1 MRSKKILIIEDHPD
15 CRDLLKIVLSRSG
28 YLVFQAGTGL
38 EALERA
44 SATSPDVIVMD
55 FGLPDVT
62 GDKLI
67 LSLKA
72 DPLTKRI
79 PVIVTTGY
87 MSTEVSKR
95 AILAGAATVLLK
107 PYDVDELISAMEQCF
122 SSESDREALLS
133 EATIVR
139 NQLNPE

>member
-1 MRSKKILIIEDHPD
+1 MRGKKILIIEDHPD
-15 CRDLLKIVLSRSG
+15 CRELLKIVLSRSG

-55 FGLPDVT
+55 FGLPDVA

-67 LSLKA
+67 QSLKA
-72 DPLTKRI
+72 DPLTKKI

-87 MSTEVSKR
+87 MSTEVAKR

-107 PYDVDELISAMEQCF
+107 PYDVDELMSAMEQCF
-122 SSESDREALLS
+122 SSESDREALPTQ
-133 EATIVR
+133 AAIVR
-139 NQLNPE
+139 DQLSSE

>member
-1 MRSKKILIIEDHPD
+1 MRGKKILIIEDHPD
-15 CRDLLKIVLSRSG
+15 CRELLKIVLSRSG

-55 FGLPDVT
+55 FGLPDVA

-67 LSLKA
+67 QSLKA
-72 DPLTKRI
+72 DPLTERI

-87 MSTEVSKR
+87 MSTEVAKR
-95 AILAGAATVLLK
+95 AILAGASTVLLK
-107 PYDVDELISAMEQCF
+107 PYDIDELMSAMEQCF
-122 SSESDREALLS
+122 SSESDREALPTQ
-133 EATIVR
+133 AAIVR
-139 NQLNPE
+139 DQLSSE

>member
-15 CRDLLKIVLSRSG
+15 CRELLKIVLSRSG

-44 SATSPDVIVMD
+44 STTIPDVIVMD
-55 FGLPDVT
+55 FGLPDVA

-67 LSLKA
+67 KSFKA
-72 DPLTKRI
+72 DPLTKGI

-87 MSTEVSKR
+87 MTTEVTKR
-95 AILAGAATVLLK
+95 ALLAGAATVLLK
-107 PYDVDELISAMEQCF
+107 PYDLDELMRAMEQCF
-122 SSESDREALLS
+122 SSESDREALLTQ
-133 EATIVR
+133 AAIVS
-139 NQLNPE
+139 NQ

>member
-1 MRSKKILIIEDHPD
+1 MRGKKILIIEDHPD
-15 CRDLLKIVLSRSG
+15 CRELLKIVLSRSG

-55 FGLPDVT
+55 FGLPDVA

-67 LSLKA
+67 QSLKA
-72 DPLTKRI
+72 DPLTKKI

-87 MSTEVSKR
+87 MSTDVSNR

-107 PYDVDELISAMEQCF
+107 PYDVDELMSAMEQCF
-122 SSESDREALLS
+122 SSESDREALPTQ
-133 EATIVR
+133 AAIVS
-139 NQLNPE
+139 NQ